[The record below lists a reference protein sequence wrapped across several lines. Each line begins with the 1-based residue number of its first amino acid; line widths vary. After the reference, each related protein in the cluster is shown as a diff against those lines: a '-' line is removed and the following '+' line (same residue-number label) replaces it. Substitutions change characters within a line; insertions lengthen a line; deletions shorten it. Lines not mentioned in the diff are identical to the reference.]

1 MQLVGSKV
9 IHKLFGSGVIT
20 EHTGRYITVS
30 FAAGDKKFVYPEAF
44 RTSMRAADPQLSL
57 AIHQVLFQDRP
68 CGDSLQYFLVFQNQ
82 TFRQEAEGGY
92 LWAPKANATGH
103 PISHWKLLQSV
114 RPGDIIFHSVTKQI
128 TAISIAS
135 GYCYSAKLPD
145 ELRHQKPWT
154 DEGWRLDVQYIFCPH
169 PVLTSDYMDTLRS
182 LQPLKHGP
190 FNVRGRDNSGYL
202 FVSNKELSRFLFERL
217 VRLNPELQSYA
228 AILGLGEE

>member
-1 MQLVGSKV
+1 MYK
-9 IHKLFGSGVIT
+9 
-20 EHTGRYITVS
+20 
-30 FAAGDKKFVYPEAF
+30 
-44 RTSMRAADPQLSL
+44 
-57 AIHQVLFQDRP
+57 
-68 CGDSLQYFLVFQNQ
+68 
-82 TFRQEAEGGY
+82 RQ
-92 LWAPKANATGH
+92 
-103 PISHWKLLQSV
+103 
-114 RPGDIIFHSVTKQI
+114 
-128 TAISIAS
+128 AISIAS

-202 FVSNKELSRFLFERL
+202 FVSNKELSRFLFDRL